1 MPSPDTRTPS
11 DGHESGPAA
20 TARGS
25 PAGPQDMPPQSAPRD
40 AMKATAERVGLSQ
53 TEAARRLHDVGFN
66 EIPEESISTLR
77 RFLGNFW
84 GPIPWML
91 EVAAVVAML
100 LQAWGT
106 FLIIL
111 GNLGLNAIVAFWEE
125 QRASQAISALRAR
138 LTPYARVCRDNVWT
152 SIAARELVPG
162 DVIHVRLGD
171 IVPADARMLSGAALA
186 LDRAS
191 LTGESLPVETAVGD
205 LLHAGTIVRRGEADA
220 VVEATGRQ
228 VQFATTIQLVQKTV
242 PVGHLQRIIVAL
254 SRYLILIALVLDLL
268 ILGVA
273 AVRQGDMAAT
283 LEYALL
289 LLVAAVPAAMPTV
302 LSVTMAVGALRLAR
316 DGVLIS
322 RLTSVE
328 ELAAMD
334 RLCADKTGTLTQNA
348 LTAGDPFCIAPATVA
363 QVFLDAALASRNDGS
378 DPIDQAMFD
387 ALPRTTPLSDYE
399 ILAFTPFDP
408 ERKRAEAA
416 VRMLDGQPFQVV
428 KGAPQVLMDL
438 ARVPARDR
446 EDVQRAIDTFA
457 SRGYRS
463 LAVAR
468 QDAGSHWQL
477 EGIIPLYDPLRP
489 DAKQMVD
496 AVRALGVEVQLL
508 TGDQHA
514 IGAEVAKAVGLTG
527 SVLDADQLPASPASE
542 ESRAQS
548 QQSRDEMVESIA
560 TFAQVLPEHKYS
572 IVEAL
577 QRRGHIVG
585 MTGDGINDTP
595 ALRKADVGVAVPGSS
610 EAARAASDLVLV
622 RQGLMPLVEALR
634 ESRRIFQ
641 RMRTYVIYRVAET
654 IRRLFALTLAVVL
667 FNFYPVTPAMLALLA
682 TFNALVLIAL
692 AYDETQP
699 SEQPEVWRM
708 AQVMYLAG
716 ALSVVSLAEFFGL
729 FYLGHDIAA
738 LPHAELQTVMFV
750 ALTAAGYFT
759 LLVARTRGPFW
770 SLRPA
775 TVLLAAIGSA
785 LGMSLGVALLGWF
798 MTPISWQWV
807 LLTLGY
813 STVWFI
819 IGDLVKQA
827 VYRLPVPHHKR
838 TPR

>member
-1 MPSPDTRTPS
+1 MPSPDSRTPS
-11 DGHESGPAA
+11 DGRESRSAA
-20 TARGS
+20 TASGS
-25 PAGPQDMPPQSAPRD
+25 PAGPQDMPSQSAPRD
-40 AMKATAERVGLSQ
+40 AMKAAAERVGLSQ
-53 TEAARRLHDVGFN
+53 AEAARRLHEAGFN

-91 EVAAVVAML
+91 EVAALVATL

-138 LTPYARVCRDNVWT
+138 LTPYARVCRDSVWT

-171 IVPADARMLSGAALA
+171 IIPADARMLSGVALA

-205 LLHAGTIVRRGEADA
+205 LLYAGTIVRRGEADA

-228 VQFATTIQLVQKTV
+228 VHFATTIQLVQKTV

-273 AVRQGDMAAT
+273 AFRQGDLAAT

-334 RLCADKTGTLTQNA
+334 RLCADKTGTLTRNA
-348 LTAGDPFCIAPATVA
+348 LTAGEPFCIPPATVA

-387 ALPRTTPLSDYE
+387 ALPKTAPLSDYE
-399 ILAFTPFDP
+399 ILTFTPFDP
-408 ERKRAEAA
+408 ERKRAEAT
-416 VRMLDGQPFQVV
+416 VRRLDGQPLQVV

-438 ARVPARDR
+438 ARVPAREK
-446 EDVQRAIDTFA
+446 EDIQRAIDAFA

-468 QDAGSHWQL
+468 QDAGNRWQL

-496 AVRALGVEVQLL
+496 AMRALGVEVQLL

-527 SVLDADQLPASPASE
+527 SVLDADQLTASD
-542 ESRAQS
+542 ESRAHP

-654 IRRLFALTLAVVL
+654 IRRLLALTLAVVL

-699 SEQPEVWRM
+699 SAQPEVWRM

-716 ALSVVSLAEFFGL
+716 ALSAISLAEFFGL
-729 FYLGHDIAA
+729 FFLGHDIAA

-775 TVLLAAIGSA
+775 TVLLLAIGSA

-827 VYRLPVPHHKR
+827 VYRLPVPHRKR